1 MNIKKLS
8 RKKLLL
14 ATLLDRVQPISTSEG
29 VGKSIKDKGETNVYF
44 NGSKL
49 SGAVVPM
56 PKQPEKDAKPVQQT
70 WNLALLVAPS

>member
-14 ATLLDRVQPISTSEG
+14 ATLLGRVQPTSTSEG

-44 NGSKL
+44 NGSK
-49 SGAVVPM
+49 
-56 PKQPEKDAKPVQQT
+56 Q
-70 WNLALLVAPS
+70 N

>member
-14 ATLLDRVQPISTSEG
+14 ATLLGHAQPISISEG

-44 NGSKL
+44 NGS
-49 SGAVVPM
+49 
-56 PKQPEKDAKPVQQT
+56 E
-70 WNLALLVAPS
+70 